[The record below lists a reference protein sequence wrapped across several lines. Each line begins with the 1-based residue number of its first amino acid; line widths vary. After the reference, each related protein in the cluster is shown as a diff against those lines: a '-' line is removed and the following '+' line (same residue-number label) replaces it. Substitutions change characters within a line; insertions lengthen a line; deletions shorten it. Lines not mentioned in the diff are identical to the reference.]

1 MANYFYYSFLR
12 KLLIAMSWL
21 CAEARENMIKDNK
34 QRNKTSKEQTN
45 LEIAK
50 TENMTL
56 QRLRDN
62 KFETHSLFVHKV
74 KRKFYT

>member
-1 MANYFYYSFLR
+1 
-12 KLLIAMSWL
+12 
-21 CAEARENMIKDNK
+21 MIKDNK
-34 QRNKTSKEQTN
+34 QRNKTTKEQTN

-62 KFETHSLFVHKV
+62 KFETLSLFVHKV